1 MSAAPRRLSFA
12 SQLVVFW
19 LLVAV
24 MCALLIGLVWFMAQ
38 ANLGRQIGL
47 ARQQGLAGC
56 ETIGSRYDL
65 SIDRAPESQSSPR
78 PNPTL
83 NPTPNPQPDAQ
94 PHPQAAPPVTPSPT
108 ALAAPNTD
116 LMHAILDIV
125 LAQMD
130 GVEGGFWRPVG
141 TPRGSFDAYAFPTY
155 QGSGIK
161 RDIPEAETPLI
172 LRTLRAASTTHAAAS
187 EFVENQ
193 QDAVIVTACPV
204 PHRAGLFAWT
214 LSRVRPPLGPSGK
227 ALVTALAVLLAAIVG
242 IAIALG
248 ILLRRWRANLARI
261 EASLSQPAETLTP
274 IVPTGEP
281 DLDKIVNAVN
291 AYGARATSLQQQAGE
306 LHTQLAAAER
316 FAAIGRFSAQMAH
329 EIRNPIGAMRLKAE
343 NALNG
348 DEERKRRALG
358 AILEQ
363 IQRVETQ
370 LSGLL
375 ALTQPVRINARP
387 VALREWLAERIEW
400 HSDAAA
406 RALIALEL
414 DIADGLPEQ
423 ASFDADQLAR
433 ALDNLLLNA
442 LRHTPSG
449 GHVTLRA
456 AHPAATLRIDV
467 ADDGPG
473 VSSAEREHIFEP
485 FVTGHASGSGLGLAV
500 VREIAAAH
508 GGSAFY
514 EARERGACFVIEI
527 PWHTS

>member
-1 MSAAPRRLSFA
+1 MTAVPRRLSFA

-19 LLVAV
+19 LLVAI
-24 MCALLIGLVWFMAQ
+24 MCAVLIGLVWFMAQ

-65 SIDRAPESQSSPR
+65 SIDR
-78 PNPTL
+78 T
-83 NPTPNPQPDAQ
+83 PQP
-94 PHPQAAPPVTPSPT
+94 AAGQTGALPAATPPVPP
-108 ALAAPNTD
+108 AMPNTD

-125 LAQMD
+125 LAQME
-130 GVEGGFWRPVG
+130 GVEGGFWRPDG
-141 TPRGSFDAYAFPTY
+141 AARGSFDAYAFPTY

-161 RDIPEAETPLI
+161 RDIPDAETPLI
-172 LRTLRAASTTHAAAS
+172 LRTLRAASTRRAAAS
-187 EFVENQ
+187 DFVEGQ

-204 PHRAGLFAWT
+204 PHREGLFAWT
-214 LSRVRPPLGPSGK
+214 LSRVHPPLGSSGK
-227 ALVTALAVLLAAIVG
+227 TLVTTLAVLLAVIVG

-248 ILLRRWRANLARI
+248 VLLRRWRANLARI
-261 EASLSQPAETLTP
+261 EASLSRPADLFTP
-274 IVPTGEP
+274 IAPTGEP
-281 DLDKIVNAVN
+281 DLDKIVQAFN
-291 AYGARATSLQQQAGE
+291 AYGMRATSLQQQAGE

-348 DEERKRRALG
+348 DVERKQRALG
-358 AILEQ
+358 TILEQ
-363 IQRVETQ
+363 IQRVERQ

-375 ALTQPVRINARP
+375 ALTQPVRIEAHRID
-387 VALREWLAERIEW
+387 LRLWLAERMEW
-400 HSDAAA
+400 HHDAAA
-406 RALIALEL
+406 RAGIALAL
-414 DIADGLPEQ
+414 ACADGLPPQ
-423 ASFDADQLAR
+423 ATFDADQMAR
-433 ALDNLLLNA
+433 AIDNLILNA

-449 GHVTLRA
+449 GHVTLSAARA
-456 AHPAATLRIDV
+456 ADTLRIEV

-473 VSSAEREHIFEP
+473 VPPAERERIFEP
-485 FVTGHASGSGLGLAV
+485 FVTGHAAGSGLGLAV

-527 PWHTS
+527 PWRTS

>member
-1 MSAAPRRLSFA
+1 MSATPRRFSFA

-38 ANLGRQIGL
+38 ANIGRQIGL

-56 ETIGSRYDL
+56 ETIGSRYDM
-65 SIDRAPESQSSPR
+65 SIDRAPEPQPAPSTNLPTSSPTNPPTIAPTR
-78 PNPTL
+78 PPA
-83 NPTPNPQPDAQ
+83 TPQTT
-94 PHPQAAPPVTPSPT
+94 AAT
-108 ALAAPNTD
+108 PNTD
-116 LMHAILDIV
+116 LMHAILDVV

-130 GVEGGFWRPVG
+130 GVEGGFWRPAGAARG
-141 TPRGSFDAYAFPTY
+141 TFDAYAFPTY

-161 RDIPEAETPLI
+161 RDIPDAETPLI
-172 LRTLRAASTTHAAAS
+172 LRTLRAATARRAAAS
-187 EFVENQ
+187 EFVEGQ

-204 PHRAGLFAWT
+204 PHREGLFAWT
-214 LSRVRPPLGPSGK
+214 LSRVHPPLGPSGK
-227 ALVTALAVLLAAIVG
+227 ALVTTLAVLLAVIVG

-248 ILLRRWRANLARI
+248 VLLRRWRTNLARV
-261 EASLSQPAETLTP
+261 EANLSQPADSFTP
-274 IVPTGEP
+274 IAPTGEP
-281 DLDKIVNAVN
+281 DLDKIVHAFN
-291 AYGARATSLQQQAGE
+291 AYGARAMSLQQQAGE

-316 FAAIGRFSAQMAH
+316 FAAIGRFAAQLAH

-348 DEERKRRALG
+348 DAERQQRALG

-363 IQRVETQ
+363 IQRVERQ

-375 ALTQPVRINARP
+375 ALTQPVRVDAHA
-387 VALREWLAERIEW
+387 VALRAWLADRIEW
-400 HSDAAA
+400 HRDAAA
-406 RALIALEL
+406 RAGVSLEL
-414 DIADGLPEQ
+414 DIASGLPER
-423 ASFDADQLAR
+423 AAFDAEQLAR
-433 ALDNLLLNA
+433 AIDNLILNA

-456 AHPAATLRIDV
+456 AHPAATLRIEV
-467 ADDGPG
+467 ADTGKG
-473 VSSAEREHIFEP
+473 VASAERERIFEP

-527 PWHTS
+527 PWRTS

>member
-1 MSAAPRRLSFA
+1 MTAVPRRLSFA

-19 LLVAV
+19 LLVAI
-24 MCALLIGLVWFMAQ
+24 MCAVLIGLVWFMAQ

-65 SIDRAPESQSSPR
+65 SIDRTPQPPA
-78 PNPTL
+78 
-83 NPTPNPQPDAQ
+83 TPNAGQTGTQPAGT
-94 PHPQAAPPVTPSPT
+94 PPVPAT
-108 ALAAPNTD
+108 PNTD

-125 LAQMD
+125 LAQME
-130 GVEGGFWRPVG
+130 GVEGGFWRPDG
-141 TPRGSFDAYAFPTY
+141 AARGSFDAYAFPTY

-161 RDIPEAETPLI
+161 RDIPDAETPLI
-172 LRTLRAASTTHAAAS
+172 LRTLRAASTSRAAAS
-187 EFVENQ
+187 DFVEGQ

-204 PHRAGLFAWT
+204 PHRDGLFAWT
-214 LSRVRPPLGPSGK
+214 LSRVHPPLGSSGK
-227 ALVTALAVLLAAIVG
+227 TLVTTLAVLLAVIVG

-248 ILLRRWRANLARI
+248 VLLRRWRANLARI
-261 EASLSQPAETLTP
+261 EASLSRPADLFTP
-274 IVPTGEP
+274 IAPTGEP
-281 DLDKIVNAVN
+281 DLDKIVHAFN

-348 DEERKRRALG
+348 DVERKQRALG
-358 AILEQ
+358 TILEQ
-363 IQRVETQ
+363 IQRVERQ

-375 ALTQPVRINARP
+375 ALTQPVRIEAHS
-387 VALREWLAERIEW
+387 VDLRLWLAERVEW
-400 HSDAAA
+400 HHDAAA
-406 RALIALEL
+406 RAGIALAL
-414 DIADGLPEQ
+414 ACADGLPAQ
-423 ASFDADQLAR
+423 ATFDADQLAR
-433 ALDNLLLNA
+433 AIDNLILNA
-442 LRHTPSG
+442 LRHTLSG
-449 GHVTLRA
+449 GHVTLSAARA
-456 AHPAATLRIDV
+456 ADTLRIEV

-473 VSSAEREHIFEP
+473 VPPAERERIFEP
-485 FVTGHASGSGLGLAV
+485 FVTGHAAGSGLGLAV

-527 PWHTS
+527 PWRTS

>member
-1 MSAAPRRLSFA
+1 MTAVPRRLSFA

-19 LLVAV
+19 LLVAI
-24 MCALLIGLVWFMAQ
+24 MCAVLIGLVWFMAQ

-65 SIDRAPESQSSPR
+65 SIDR
-78 PNPTL
+78 T
-83 NPTPNPQPDAQ
+83 PQP
-94 PHPQAAPPVTPSPT
+94 PAAPRAGQTGTLPAATPPVP
-108 ALAAPNTD
+108 LATPNTD

-125 LAQMD
+125 LAQME
-130 GVEGGFWRPVG
+130 GVEGGFWRPDG
-141 TPRGSFDAYAFPTY
+141 AARGSFDAYAFPTY

-161 RDIPEAETPLI
+161 RDIPDAETPLI
-172 LRTLRAASTTHAAAS
+172 LRTLRAASTSRAAAS
-187 EFVENQ
+187 DFVEGQ

-204 PHRAGLFAWT
+204 PHREGLFAWT
-214 LSRVRPPLGPSGK
+214 LSRVHPPLGSSGK
-227 ALVTALAVLLAAIVG
+227 TLVTTLAVLLAVIVG
-242 IAIALG
+242 IAITLG
-248 ILLRRWRANLARI
+248 VLLRRWRANLARI
-261 EASLSQPAETLTP
+261 EASLSRPADLFTP
-274 IVPTGEP
+274 IAPTGEP
-281 DLDKIVNAVN
+281 DLDKIVQAFN

-348 DEERKRRALG
+348 DVERKQRALG
-358 AILEQ
+358 TILEQ
-363 IQRVETQ
+363 ILRVERQ

-375 ALTQPVRINARP
+375 ALTQPVRIEAHS
-387 VALREWLAERIEW
+387 VDLRLWLAERVEW
-400 HSDAAA
+400 HHDAAA
-406 RALIALEL
+406 RAGIALAL
-414 DIADGLPEQ
+414 AYADGLPAQ
-423 ASFDADQLAR
+423 ATFDAEQLAR
-433 ALDNLLLNA
+433 AIDNLILNA

-449 GHVTLRA
+449 GHVTLSAARA
-456 AHPAATLRIDV
+456 ADTLRIEV

-473 VSSAEREHIFEP
+473 VPPAERERIFEP
-485 FVTGHASGSGLGLAV
+485 FVTGHAAGSGLGLAV

-527 PWHTS
+527 PWRTS

>member
-1 MSAAPRRLSFA
+1 MTAVPRRLSFA

-19 LLVAV
+19 LLVAI
-24 MCALLIGLVWFMAQ
+24 MCAVLIGLVWFMAQ

-65 SIDRAPESQSSPR
+65 SIDR
-78 PNPTL
+78 T
-83 NPTPNPQPDAQ
+83 
-94 PHPQAAPPVTPSPT
+94 PQAAAEPRAGQAAPQPAVTPAVPPAMS
-108 ALAAPNTD
+108 NTD

-130 GVEGGFWRPVG
+130 GMEGGFWRPDG
-141 TPRGSFDAYAFPTY
+141 TPRGSFEAYAFPTY
-155 QGSGIK
+155 QGSGLK
-161 RDIPEAETPLI
+161 RDIPDAETPLI
-172 LRTLRAASTTHAAAS
+172 LRTLRAASTSRAAAS
-187 EFVENQ
+187 DFVEGQ

-204 PHRAGLFAWT
+204 PHRDGLLAWT
-214 LSRVRPPLGPSGK
+214 LSRVHPPLGPSGK
-227 ALVTALAVLLAAIVG
+227 ILVTTLAVLLAVIVG

-248 ILLRRWRANLARI
+248 VLLRRWRANLARI
-261 EASLSQPAETLTP
+261 EAGLSRPADLFTP
-274 IVPTGEP
+274 IAPTGEP
-281 DLDKIVNAVN
+281 DLDKIVHAFN

-306 LHTQLAAAER
+306 LHAQLAAAER
-316 FAAIGRFSAQMAH
+316 FSAIGRFSAQMAH

-348 DEERKRRALG
+348 DVERKQRALG

-363 IQRVETQ
+363 IQRVERQ

-375 ALTQPVRINARP
+375 ALTQPVRVEAHR
-387 VALREWLAERIEW
+387 VELRGWLTDRVEW
-400 HSDAAA
+400 HHDAAA
-406 RALIALEL
+406 RAGIALTL
-414 DIADGLPEQ
+414 DCADGLPAQ
-423 ASFDADQLAR
+423 ACFDADQLAR
-433 ALDNLLLNA
+433 ATDNLLLNA
-442 LRHTPSG
+442 LRHAPPG
-449 GHVTLRA
+449 GQVTLRA
-456 AHPAATLRIDV
+456 TRAAEALRIEV

-473 VSSAEREHIFEP
+473 VPPAERERIFEP
-485 FVTGHASGSGLGLAV
+485 FVTGHAAGSGLGLAV

-527 PWHTS
+527 PWRTS

>member
-24 MCALLIGLVWFMAQ
+24 MCAVLIGLVWFMAQ

-47 ARQQGLAGC
+47 ARQQGVAGC

-65 SIDRAPESQSSPR
+65 SIDRAPELQ
-78 PNPTL
+78 
-83 NPTPNPQPDAQ
+83 PNPQPNPRPDTQ
-94 PHPQAAPPVTPSPT
+94 PHPQASSPATPAPT

-125 LAQMD
+125 LARMD
-130 GVEGGFWRPVG
+130 GIEGGFWRPVG
-141 TPRGSFDAYAFPTY
+141 AARGTFDAYAFPTY

-161 RDIPEAETPLI
+161 RDIPDAETPLI
-172 LRTLRAASTTHAAAS
+172 LRTLHAAVTTHAAAS
-187 EFVENQ
+187 DFVENQ

-204 PHRAGLFAWT
+204 PHRTGLFAWT
-214 LSRVRPPLGPSGK
+214 LSRVRPPIGPSGK
-227 ALVTALAVLLAAIVG
+227 ALVTSLAVLLAVIVG

-261 EASLSQPAETLTP
+261 EASLSQPADAFTP

-281 DLDKIVNAVN
+281 DLDKIVNAFN
-291 AYGARATSLQQQAGE
+291 AHGARATSLQEQAGE
-306 LHTQLAAAER
+306 LHAQLAAAER

-348 DEERKRRALG
+348 DAERQQRALG

-363 IQRVETQ
+363 IQRVERQ
-370 LSGLL
+370 LSELL
-375 ALTQPVRINARP
+375 ALTQPVRIETHA
-387 VALREWLAERIEW
+387 VALRTWLANRIEW
-400 HSDAAA
+400 HSDEAA
-406 RALIALEL
+406 RVGIALQL
-414 DIADGLPEQ
+414 DIADALPEHVF
-423 ASFDADQLAR
+423 FDAERLAR
-433 ALDNLLLNA
+433 AIDNLILNA

-449 GHVTLRA
+449 GHVTLHA
-456 AHPAATLRIDV
+456 AHPAATLRIEI
-467 ADDGPG
+467 ADEGPG
-473 VSSAEREHIFEP
+473 VASAEREHIFEP

-527 PWHTS
+527 PWRTS